1 MPSSVLNYYHT
12 INFSI
17 ANYMEKEEDA
27 AEYFSAAS
35 QISMKTKNRFSILL
49 EHLMS
54 VADLKNSVLAKAVQY
69 DDSYISK
76 WISGKLLPT
85 EKNHEAT
92 LQAISNYVV
101 DSLTEDGT
109 TQLLQEY
116 QLQDIQD
123 LKTAIYDNLESEYVY
138 VKELQT
144 TTGAEIAPKISYYP
158 ELTLDQFIFKMKHPS
173 LRKVNSLNVYAIV
186 DILNIDPNYQFL
198 IAELNSGHVGR
209 DLIFPGVHFSLLID
223 LESAA
228 SSATYTACFLM
239 NVLTHLSNIDFNL
252 YCGSQ
257 AQRKLIFAIKDTYA
271 ISGMLVDSSHC
282 LGVSTIEDSELTN
295 ELYYKIRLLCN
306 KETLLLRK
314 TTIPEMIHRF
324 EYEQTLI
331 SQNQYCLVGHLTE
344 HFLPKDLYIEL
355 LDAYCQNNNEL
366 RGQDMKKSNHLVHR
380 ILETTP
386 IHLLIYASVLKD
398 FTVTGE
404 LDFFG
409 VRMCLNLSQR
419 LRCLKNLEY
428 MATQL
433 EHLDIRVLPEGLLS
447 DHQHIAHPTL
457 FLSDSICY
465 LRLKRFTP
473 EYNICIPNKIALN
486 CIFEEFFHDVWN
498 SLADNDNR
506 RNVLSMIKHAIH
518 AVEIM
523 MEIN

>member
-1 MPSSVLNYYHT
+1 MYSP
-12 INFSI
+12 IC
-17 ANYMEKEEDA
+17 
-27 AEYFSAAS
+27 
-35 QISMKTKNRFSILL
+35 Q
-49 EHLMS
+49 
-54 VADLKNSVLAKAVQY
+54 
-69 DDSYISK
+69 
-76 WISGKLLPT
+76 
-85 EKNHEAT
+85 T
-92 LQAISNYVV
+92 LI
-101 DSLTEDGT
+101 
-109 TQLLQEY
+109 
-116 QLQDIQD
+116 
-123 LKTAIYDNLESEYVY
+123 
-138 VKELQT
+138 
-144 TTGAEIAPKISYYP
+144 
-158 ELTLDQFIFKMKHPS
+158 
-173 LRKVNSLNVYAIV
+173 
-186 DILNIDPNYQFL
+186 
-198 IAELNSGHVGR
+198 
-209 DLIFPGVHFSLLID
+209 LIFI
-223 LESAA
+223 A
-228 SSATYTACFLM
+228 
-239 NVLTHLSNIDFNL
+239 
-252 YCGSQ
+252 GSQ
-257 AQRKLIFAIKDTYA
+257 AQRKLIFAIRDTYA

-295 ELYYKIRLLCN
+295 ELYHKIRLLCN

-344 HFLPKDLYIEL
+344 HFLPKDLYTEL

-366 RGQDMKKSNHLVHR
+366 RGQDMKKLNHLVHR

-486 CIFEEFFHDVWN
+486 RIFEEFFYDVWDSNIDKN
-498 SLADNDNR
+498 SHNTVVA
-506 RNVLSMIKHAIH
+506 MIQHAIH
-518 AVEIM
+518 AIEIM
-523 MEIN
+523 LEVN

>member
-1 MPSSVLNYYHT
+1 
-12 INFSI
+12 
-17 ANYMEKEEDA
+17 
-27 AEYFSAAS
+27 
-35 QISMKTKNRFSILL
+35 MKDKNRFSILL
-49 EHLMS
+49 EHLMTI
-54 VADLKNSVLAKAVQY
+54 AELKNSILAKAVQY

-85 EKNHEAT
+85 EKNHENT
-92 LQAISNYVV
+92 LQAISHCIVEAL
-101 DSLTEDGT
+101 SEEST

-116 QLQDIQD
+116 QLQDIKD
-123 LKTAIYDNLESEYVY
+123 LETAIYDNLESEYMY
-138 VKELQT
+138 VKELQNS
-144 TTGAEIAPKISYYP
+144 TGTEVAPKISYYP

-186 DILNIDPNYQFL
+186 DILNVDPNYQLL
-198 IAELNSGHVGR
+198 IAELNSAHGGR
-209 DLIFPGVHFSLLID
+209 NLILPSTP
-223 LESAA
+223 A
-228 SSATYTACFLM
+228 YTAGFLM
-239 NVLTHLSNIDFNL
+239 NVMTNLSNIDFNL
-252 YCGSQ
+252 YSGSQ
-257 AQRKLIFAIKDTYA
+257 AQRKLIFAIRDTYA

-295 ELYYKIRLLCN
+295 ELYHKIRLLCN

-331 SQNQYCLVGHLTE
+331 SQNQSCLVGHLTE
-344 HFLPKDLYIEL
+344 HFLPKDLYTEL
-355 LDAYCQNNNEL
+355 LDAYCQDNNEL
-366 RGQDMKKSNHLVHR
+366 RGQDMKKLNHLVHR

-386 IHLLIYASVLKD
+386 IHLLIYASVLKN

-409 VRMCLNLSQR
+409 VRMYLNLSQR

-465 LRLKRFTP
+465 LRLKRFAP

-486 CIFEEFFHDVWN
+486 RIFEEFFYDIWN
-498 SLADNDNR
+498 SHTDNDNHH
-506 RNVLSMIKHAIH
+506 NVLSMIKHAIH
-518 AVEIM
+518 AVEII